1 MGSGAVVHSCGEHGT
16 FVLTARHC
24 VSSGF
29 AWVRHF
35 DSVSDDVRVWVYDAP
50 GSPPDEEALD
60 NLEELDFCDYWQL
73 RSFPPA
79 PPPASA
85 FRFSDT
91 LRVATFSKCKLMDRS
106 VEGLQFPHL
115 KQLALEDVS
124 ISEGSLHAMI
134 SSCPALECLLLNHS
148 FGFSCVR
155 ISSSSLRSIGLG
167 ASRCGNQ
174 IQLREFIIIDAPCL
188 ERLLFLR
195 QSVAVNVSV
204 IRAPKLETLGCLT
217 VINLTTA
224 VRNVKILAVAPWPIN
239 LDMAIDLLKC
249 FPCLEKLYI
258 KVK

>member
-1 MGSGAVVHSCGEHGT
+1 
-16 FVLTARHC
+16 
-24 VSSGF
+24 
-29 AWVRHF
+29 
-35 DSVSDDVRVWVYDAP
+35 
-50 GSPPDEEALD
+50 
-60 NLEELDFCDYWQL
+60 
-73 RSFPPA
+73 
-79 PPPASA
+79 
-85 FRFSDT
+85 
-91 LRVATFSKCKLMDRS
+91 MDRS

-217 VINLTTA
+217 GKLVGIDPFRLMFGTTT
-224 VRNVKILAVAPWPIN
+224 IHVAAEFLFLCHQKCAICICGWPDI
-239 LDMAIDLLKC
+239 C
-249 FPCLEKLYI
+249 F
-258 KVK
+258 VS